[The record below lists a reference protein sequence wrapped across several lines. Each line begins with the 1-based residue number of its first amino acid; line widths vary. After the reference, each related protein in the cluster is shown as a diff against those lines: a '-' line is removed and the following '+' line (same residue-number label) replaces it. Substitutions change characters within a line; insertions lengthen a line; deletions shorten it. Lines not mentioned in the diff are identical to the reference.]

1 MSQTA
6 SNSTPE
12 PSVQVPKVILYTGR
26 FLQFISIS
34 AAAKFGTQLFTT
46 PMKHKMPKREFH
58 MDKQTEQTQ
67 LFVPA
72 IMKTIL
78 VYRYGK
84 SDKKILLA
92 HGWSGRGTQLVK
104 IADHFLKLGY
114 EIISFDA
121 PAHGKAAGK
130 TTSMPE
136 FIAAIHEIEKEF
148 GAFEFAIGHSLGGM
162 ALLNAVRE
170 GFQTKKLVTI
180 GAADVITDIIL
191 HFTRTLTLKDAVAK
205 KMKATLDQKFGRDID
220 YASAHNAAKEVHI
233 PTLIMHDEHDADVPV
248 SCAYAIHNELSN
260 GSIHITKHL
269 GHRRILGKQDVI
281 DKIENFLLNDVL

>member
-6 SNSTPE
+6 SNSKPE

-26 FLQFISIS
+26 FLQSISIT
-34 AAAKFGTQLFTT
+34 AAAKYGVQLFIT
-46 PMKHKMPKREFH
+46 PLKHTMPKREFH
-58 MDKQTEQTQ
+58 MDEQSEQTS
-67 LFVPA
+67 LFIPE
-72 IMKTIL
+72 ILKTIV

-121 PAHGKAAGK
+121 PAHGKASGSK
-130 TTSMPE
+130 TSMPE
-136 FIAAIHEIEKEF
+136 FIASIHEIGNKF
-148 GAFEFAIGHSLGGM
+148 GPFEFAIGHSLGGM

-180 GAADVITDIIL
+180 GAADIITDIIL
-191 HFTRTLTLKDAVAK
+191 HFTQTLTLKDTVAR
-205 KMKATLDQKFGRDID
+205 KMKAMLDKQFGRNID
-220 YASAHNAAKEVHI
+220 YASAHSAAKEVHI
-233 PTLIMHDEHDADVPV
+233 PTLVVHDEHDGDVPV
-248 SCAYAIHNELSN
+248 SCAHAIHNELSN
-260 GSIHITKHL
+260 GSIYITKHF
-269 GHRRILGKQDVI
+269 GHRRILGKKDVI
-281 DKIENFLLNDVL
+281 LKIEGFLLSDS

>member
-6 SNSTPE
+6 SNSKPE
-12 PSVQVPKVILYTGR
+12 PSVLVPKVILYTGR
-26 FLQFISIS
+26 FLQSIS
-34 AAAKFGTQLFTT
+34 TSLAAKYAKRLFIT
-46 PMKHKMPKREFH
+46 PLKHKMPKREFH
-58 MDKQTEQTQ
+58 MDEQTEQAR
-67 LFVPA
+67 LFVPS
-72 IMKTIL
+72 IIKTIV

-121 PAHGKAAGK
+121 PAHGKSSGS

-136 FIAAIHEIEKEF
+136 FIASIHEIEKEF
-148 GAFEFAIGHSLGGM
+148 GPFEFAIGHSLGGM

-170 GFQTKKLVTI
+170 GFKTKKLVTI

-191 HFTRTLTLKDAVAK
+191 HFARTLTLKDTVAE
-205 KMKATLDQKFGRDID
+205 KMKATLDKQFGRDIN
-220 YASAHNAAKEVHI
+220 YASAHSAAKEVNS
-233 PTLIMHDEHDADVPV
+233 PTLVIHDEHDGDVPV

-260 GSIHITKHL
+260 GSIHITKYL
-269 GHRRILGKQDVI
+269 GHRKILGKQQVI
-281 DKIENFLLNDVL
+281 DKIEDFLLCD

>member
-1 MSQTA
+1 MSQNTP
-6 SNSTPE
+6 NSTPE
-12 PSVQVPKVILYTGR
+12 PTVKVPKVILQTGR
-26 FLQFISIS
+26 FLQSIS
-34 AAAKFGTQLFTT
+34 TSLAATYGQRLFIT
-46 PMKHKMPKREFH
+46 PLKHKMPKREFH
-58 MDKQTEQTQ
+58 MDEQTEQTQ

-72 IMKTIL
+72 FVKSIV

-121 PAHGKAAGK
+121 PAHGKATGK

-136 FIAAIHEIEKEF
+136 FIASIHEIEKQF
-148 GAFEFAIGHSLGGM
+148 GTFEFAIGHSLGGM

-191 HFTRTLTLKDAVAK
+191 HFTRTLTLKDIVAE
-205 KMKATLDQKFGRDID
+205 KMKAKFDQKFGRDID
-220 YASAHNAAKEVHI
+220 YASAHIAAKEVNI
-233 PTLIMHDEHDADVPV
+233 PTLIVHDEHDADVPV

-269 GHRRILGKQDVI
+269 GHRRILGKQEVI
-281 DKIENFLLNDVL
+281 EKIEGFLIG